1 MEMPGTRVSNDFAS
15 AFLTGRGLPDVKPAS
30 VLVHNRRDSVMFF
43 AMRDGAPLYLVRLA
57 RHPKDNGLVVAEYET
72 LVKLKQRLAGGE
84 RLEGSIPA
92 PVRLDYHVGRAF
104 LVTDWFSGRKD
115 LLFGFDRQRCAD
127 AVDWLVALHQETGA
141 VSTFGRDLLTQY
153 VGRYSNSPPDAP
165 LPGELRSLFDDTV
178 DSFGAL
184 NTEAVPVAFT
194 HNDFSAANILFGDR
208 GRVSVVDW
216 ATATEKGF
224 LFLDAFD
231 IALYLVNNALNDY
244 PRSLRRLAGG
254 GGAKEGELRRMCG
267 TYIRGFNLSQG
278 MLHWL
283 LKVFFLSKAC
293 RFHWAGR
300 PERVRQLIE
309 CFRVSRDIDVR
320 FG

>member
-1 MEMPGTRVSNDFAS
+1 MSSDFAS
-15 AFLTGRGLPDVKPAS
+15 TFLKGLGLPDVKVAS

-43 AMRDGAPLYLVRLA
+43 VMKEGAPLYLIRLA
-57 RHPKDNGLVVAEYET
+57 RHQKDNGLVVAEYET
-72 LVKLKQRLAGGE
+72 LLKLKQRLAGCE

-92 PVRLDYHVGRAF
+92 PVRLDYHEGRAV

-127 AVDWLVALHQETGA
+127 AVDWLVALHQETVT
-141 VSTFGRDLLTQY
+141 VSTFGRELLSQY

-165 LPGELRSLFDDTV
+165 LPGELRSLFDETV
-178 DSFGAL
+178 DTFGEL
-184 NTEAVPVAFT
+184 DTEAVPVAFT

-208 GRVSVVDW
+208 GRVFVVDW
-216 ATATEKGF
+216 VTATEKGF

-231 IALYLVNNALNDY
+231 IALYLLNNALNDY
-244 PRSLRRLAGG
+244 PSSLRRLAGG
-254 GGAKEGELRRMCG
+254 GGAKEGEIRRICG
-267 TYIRGFNLSQG
+267 TYIRGFNLSEG

-293 RFHWAGR
+293 RFHRAGR
-300 PERVRQLIE
+300 SERVQQLIE
-309 CFRVSRDIDVR
+309 CFRVSRDIDVE